1 MSRRKRDE
9 TAEPDDGR
17 DSLHHR
23 KKDPCEV
30 LLTAG
35 MIEDHDAIAI
45 VVSEETGEVRIFHH
59 GSIFMEIEKGG

>member
-1 MSRRKRDE
+1 MKQQNRRMVE
-9 TAEPDDGR
+9 TACTTA
-17 DSLHHR
+17 
-23 KKDPCEV
+23 KKTHAKEV

-35 MIEDHDAIAI
+35 MIEDHHALAI